1 MGVGMDLTYGKT
13 LQGGKYTLERELGEG
28 GFGITYKATHQ
39 YLGQPVVIKTTN
51 DSLRRHPQY
60 RQFEEKFQDEARRL
74 SLCVHPNIVRVSD
87 FFLEEG
93 KSYMV
98 MDYIPGHTLADLV
111 LGKQP
116 LPEAIAI
123 DYINQI
129 GEALKVVH
137 QNNLL
142 HRDVKPQN
150 IMLREGT
157 HQVILID
164 FGIAREF
171 AGGQTVTHTALV
183 SDGYAPPEQYWAKG
197 RRTAATDVYGLAA
210 TFYTLLT
217 GRLPLSAM
225 ARSQGTMPA
234 PKDLQPQ
241 ISAATNQAVLRGM
254 ALDLKYRPTTIDQ
267 WLSLLPD
274 IETPTL
280 RQTTGKVSTTEAA
293 TVVAGSP
300 ANFGERTEGGDLEE
314 DEPAFG
320 WWVWAGVAIAA
331 LVAGA
336 LAATLLEGGRGDK
349 EIGQLPE
356 TVPSVSPSPAASPTP
371 KPSPTPSK
379 PPAPSPPPKP
389 SPPVVVRPSPEPKP
403 SPEPSPPP
411 VVVVEPSPEPSRPPV
426 VVVEP
431 SPEPSRPP
439 VVVVEPPPREERKET
454 LVLPGNTPQNSE
466 SSGSGGWLPTIRG
479 LPPGTAES
487 EVKEL
492 LGEPTEIIAEGYW
505 PNTRAAI
512 YDLQPGEITVAYIYD
527 RDTGLVRQSE
537 LSVAQSVYDLM
548 VETAINGMLDFRTT
562 KKIKRGWQD
571 VHQGR
576 EDSYNFKTGP
586 FKGVIQR
593 QDDDRIYIGVWE
605 DDLH

>member
-28 GFGITYKATHQ
+28 GFGINYKATHQ

-51 DSLRRHPQY
+51 QSLRRHPQY
-60 RQFEEKFQDEARRL
+60 REFEQKFQDEARRL

-93 KSYMV
+93 QPYMV
-98 MDYIPGHTLADLV
+98 MDYIPGKTLADLV
-111 LGKQP
+111 LGKPP

-171 AGGQTVTHTALV
+171 AAGQTVTHTALV
-183 SDGYAPPEQYWAKG
+183 SDGYAPPEQYWAQG

-217 GRLPLSAM
+217 GRLPLSPM

-234 PKDLQPQ
+234 PKDLQAQ
-241 ISAATNQAVLRGM
+241 ISSATNQGVLRGM
-254 ALDLKYRPTTIDQ
+254 ALDIKYRPATIDE
-267 WLSLLPD
+267 WLSLLPGV
-274 IETPTL
+274 ETPTL

-300 ANFGERTEGGDLEE
+300 ANFGERTEGGDFDE

-320 WWVWAGVAIAA
+320 WWLWAGVAIAA

-336 LAATLLEGGRGDK
+336 LAATLLDGGRGNK

-356 TVPSVSPSPAASPTP
+356 PVPTVSQSPVASPKPTP

-379 PPAPSPPPKP
+379 
-389 SPPVVVRPSPEPKP
+389 RPTSF
-403 SPEPSPPP
+403 STA
-411 VVVVEPSPEPSRPPV
+411 
-426 VVVEP
+426 
-431 SPEPSRPP
+431 
-439 VVVVEPPPREERKET
+439 ET
-454 LVLPGNTPQNSE
+454 LAAA
-466 SSGSGGWLPTIRG
+466 SGSPTVAGTQTLASSSPTVAKTVAGTLATSGGSCGTVAG
-479 LPPGTAES
+479 TVATSGGSCGTAAKRRRERRFS
-487 EVKEL
+487 AARQYSAKFREL
-492 LGEPTEIIAEGYW
+492 
-505 PNTRAAI
+505 
-512 YDLQPGEITVAYIYD
+512 
-527 RDTGLVRQSE
+527 
-537 LSVAQSVYDLM
+537 
-548 VETAINGMLDFRTT
+548 
-562 KKIKRGWQD
+562 WQ
-571 VHQGR
+571 
-576 EDSYNFKTGP
+576 
-586 FKGVIQR
+586 
-593 QDDDRIYIGVWE
+593 
-605 DDLH
+605 